1 MVSEKK
7 NKKDKTLAHI
17 PQLQEYFYCRGRILQ
32 ELGQL
37 KEAYLSYATVL
48 KIPDRRYLDSIP
60 QVISRSLGK
69 LLIIE
74 KILKQRD
81 PVEFKNRPVLHL
93 CSHLNFLSVGFLQSV
108 KAEVTP
114 WLQIL
119 NVLGNKPESK
129 AAPRY
134 QEQSQE
140 ADQDM
145 EINHSAPKES
155 LDIPKIDQVLSLF
168 ANDVFV
174 PNGDLPLIQQL
185 SEEKDL
191 MALLNEL
198 SSKYVNYP
206 LQKLTEQ
213 FASFMKDA
221 P

>member
-1 MVSEKK
+1 
-7 NKKDKTLAHI
+7 
-17 PQLQEYFYCRGRILQ
+17 
-32 ELGQL
+32 
-37 KEAYLSYATVL
+37 
-48 KIPDRRYLDSIP
+48 
-60 QVISRSLGK
+60 
-69 LLIIE
+69 
-74 KILKQRD
+74 
-81 PVEFKNRPVLHL
+81 
-93 CSHLNFLSVGFLQSV
+93 
-108 KAEVTP
+108 
-114 WLQIL
+114 
-119 NVLGNKPESK
+119 
-129 AAPRY
+129 
-134 QEQSQE
+134 
-140 ADQDM
+140 M
-145 EINHSAPKES
+145 EINHPAPKES